1 MNMKLKDKVA
11 IVTGATAGIG
21 KGVVEVFLEEGA
33 KVVFCGRRKEKG
45 EAIVAEFNEKGYN
58 DVTFVQADMT
68 VLSDVENLFK
78 VTIDTYG
85 KLDILVNNAGMM
97 AQFPI
102 TEMDIEKDLDRVLDL
117 NLKSYFVAIKY
128 AARLMKEGSS
138 IINMASIGSIG
149 ACPYLP
155 SYGATKAGV
164 VSLTKSMAREL
175 GPKGIRTNAISP

>member
-68 VLSDVENLFK
+68 VLADVENLFK
-78 VTIDTYG
+78 TT
-85 KLDILVNNAGMM
+85 K
-97 AQFPI
+97 
-102 TEMDIEKDLDRVLDL
+102 
-117 NLKSYFVAIKY
+117 
-128 AARLMKEGSS
+128 
-138 IINMASIGSIG
+138 IGR
-149 ACPYLP
+149 AH
-155 SYGATKAGV
+155 V
-164 VSLTKSMAREL
+164 
-175 GPKGIRTNAISP
+175 